1 MIYKNPFDRTTK
13 VISSLTCLLLLSIAV
28 KFWFDEDS
36 LLIPVLVS
44 ILFAAT
50 LGLSYVWSPR
60 QFETDAANITI
71 RKMWQPIVIPRDTII
86 ESRLLEADDIKGSI
100 RLMGSGGLFGYYGKF
115 NNSKL
120 KTYNLQAGNRMNL
133 VMIKTADKT
142 YVLTPDN
149 REDFL
154 KDVQGLG

>member
-1 MIYKNPFDRTTK
+1 MIYKNPFDKTTK
-13 VISSLTCLLLLSIAV
+13 VISSLTCLLLLSIII
-28 KFWFDEDS
+28 KFWFDEDG
-36 LLIPVLVS
+36 LLIPVIVS

>member
-1 MIYKNPFDRTTK
+1 MIYKNSFDRTTK
-13 VISSLTCLLLLSIAV
+13 LVSSLTCLLLLSIAV
-28 KFWFDEDS
+28 KFWFDEDG
-36 LLIPVLVS
+36 LWLPALIS
-44 ILFAAT
+44 IIFMVT
-50 LGLSYVWSPR
+50 FGLSYAWSPR

-120 KTYNLQAGNRMNL
+120 KTYNLQAGNRVNL

>member
-50 LGLSYVWSPR
+50 LGLSYVWSPK

-86 ESRLLEADDIKGSI
+86 ESRLLGADDIKGSI

-120 KTYNLQAGNRMNL
+120 KNYNLQAGNRLNL

-142 YVLTPDN
+142 YVLSPDN
-149 REDFL
+149 RENFL
-154 KDVQGLG
+154 KDVQGQV

>member
-1 MIYKNPFDRTTK
+1 MIYKNSFDRTTK
-13 VISSLTCLLLLSIAV
+13 VISSFTSVLLLSIII
-28 KFWFDEDS
+28 KFCLDEDGI
-36 LLIPVLVS
+36 LLPVIIS
-44 ILFAAT
+44 ILFAFI
-50 LGLSYVWSPR
+50 LLLSYAWSPK
-60 QFETDAANITI
+60 QFETDASNITI
-71 RKMWQPIVIPRDTII
+71 RKMWNPIVIPRESII
-86 ESRLLEADDIKGSI
+86 ESRLIDANEISGSV

-133 VMIKTADKT
+133 VLIKTTDKT

-154 KDVQGLG
+154 KDLQGLV

>member
-1 MIYKNPFDRTTK
+1 MIYKNPFDKTTK

-120 KTYNLQAGNRMNL
+120 KTYNLQAGNRVNL

>member
-13 VISSLTCLLLLSIAV
+13 VVSSLTCLLLLSIII
-28 KFWFDEDS
+28 KFWFDEDG
-36 LLIPVLVS
+36 LLIPVLIS
-44 ILFAAT
+44 ILFALT
-50 LGLSYVWSPR
+50 LGLSYAWSPK
-60 QFETDAANITI
+60 QFETDASNITI
-71 RKMWQPIVIPRDTII
+71 RKIWQSIVIPRDTII

-115 NNSKL
+115 TNSKL
-120 KTYNLQAGNRMNL
+120 KTYNLQAGNRVNL

-149 REDFL
+149 REAFL
-154 KDVQGLG
+154 KDVQGLS

>member
-1 MIYKNPFDRTTK
+1 MIYKNPFDKTTK
-13 VISSLTCLLLLSIAV
+13 VISSLTCLLLLSIII
-28 KFWFDEDS
+28 KFWFDEDG

-120 KTYNLQAGNRMNL
+120 KTYNLQAGNRVNL

>member
-28 KFWFDEDS
+28 KFWFDEDG

-50 LGLSYVWSPR
+50 LGLSYAWSPK

-71 RKMWQPIVIPRDTII
+71 RKMWQPIVIPRDT
-86 ESRLLEADDIKGSI
+86 S
-100 RLMGSGGLFGYYGKF
+100 LFLNEIQCF
-115 NNSKL
+115 
-120 KTYNLQAGNRMNL
+120 
-133 VMIKTADKT
+133 
-142 YVLTPDN
+142 
-149 REDFL
+149 
-154 KDVQGLG
+154 

>member
-28 KFWFDEDS
+28 KFWFDEDG

-50 LGLSYVWSPR
+50 LGLSYAWSPK

-86 ESRLLEADDIKGSI
+86 ESRLLGADDIKGSI

-120 KTYNLQAGNRMNL
+120 KNYNLQAGNRVNL

-142 YVLTPDN
+142 YVLSPDN
-149 REDFL
+149 RENFL
-154 KDVQGLG
+154 KDVQGQV

>member
-1 MIYKNPFDRTTK
+1 MIYKNPFDKTTK
-13 VISSLTCLLLLSIAV
+13 VISSLTCLLLLSIII
-28 KFWFDEDS
+28 KFWFDEDG
-36 LLIPVLVS
+36 LLIPVIVS

-142 YVLTPDN
+142 YVLTPDK

>member
-1 MIYKNPFDRTTK
+1 MIYKNPFDKTTK
-13 VISSLTCLLLLSIAV
+13 VISSLTCLLLLSIII
-28 KFWFDEDS
+28 KFWFDEDG
-36 LLIPVLVS
+36 LLIPVIVS

-86 ESRLLEADDIKGSI
+86 ESRVLEADDIKGSI

-120 KTYNLQAGNRMNL
+120 KTYNLQAGNRVNL